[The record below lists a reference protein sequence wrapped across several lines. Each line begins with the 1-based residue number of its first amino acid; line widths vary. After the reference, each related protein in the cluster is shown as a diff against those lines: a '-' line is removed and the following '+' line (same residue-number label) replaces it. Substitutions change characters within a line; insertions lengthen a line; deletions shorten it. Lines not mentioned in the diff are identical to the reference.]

1 MTDTAKP
8 GLDLLNK
15 PEIWGRVLIQT
26 EDHDPLYGML
36 ARAYEAKDIDHSSL
50 KRWLL
55 AYWMF
60 YHPGVASF
68 LAEKPGLEFW
78 RWAHTAAENEIGP
91 EQLGIND
98 EARWPRAHERRHF
111 RGQKCV
117 DAVNAICREYPGDP
131 GEVVVRMVGLDR
143 GGVWTLKQVEKEVTA
158 FPQFGPWIAFKAADM
173 AERVLDR
180 PVKFPKNLHRLY
192 RDPRKGAEM
201 ASPLLRVGVDAVP
214 NLLAYFLR
222 DVDASGIKPRKVN
235 IQEVETVLCKWKSA
249 RNGHYFIGA
258 DTISYHKGMP
268 KWGALSRTLAEHLP
282 PIPDVQ
288 QVKRL
293 AISALSK

>member
-1 MTDTAKP
+1 MKTQTVKP
-8 GLDLLNK
+8 GAELLDD
-15 PEIWGRVLIQT
+15 PARWGRVLIQT

-36 ARAYEAKDIDHSSL
+36 ARAVKAEDIDHLSL

-78 RWAHTAAENEIGP
+78 RWAHTAAENKIGP
-91 EQLGIND
+91 DQLGIAD

-117 DAVNAICREYPGDP
+117 DAVNAMCREYPEAP
-131 GEVVVRMVGLDR
+131 GEIVVRMVGLDR
-143 GGVWTLKQVEKEVTA
+143 DGEWTLKQVETAVTA

-180 PVKFPKNLHRLY
+180 PVRFPKDLHRLY

-201 ASPLLRVGVDAVP
+201 ASPLMKVGVDSVP
-214 NLLAYFLR
+214 GALTYFLR
-222 DVDASGIKPRKVN
+222 DVDASGIRERKVN

-258 DTISYHKGMP
+258 DTVSYHASMP
-268 KWGALSRTLAEHLP
+268 KWGDLGKRLVGYLP
-282 PIPDVQ
+282 PIPSIQ
-288 QVKRL
+288 QVNQL
-293 AISALSK
+293 AA